1 MLSVKGLRAGYRG
14 VEILHG
20 VDLIV
25 PPGSAVALFGA
36 NGAGKSTLLKAVT
49 GLLRE
54 SSGEVRLGGQVLNGM
69 STYRRARMGL
79 CLVPE
84 GRAIFQ
90 HLSVRDNLA
99 MHVRGQDTGAAVERT
114 IAAFPVLERHLRQRA
129 GTLSG
134 GEQQMLALARA
145 FVTSPRVVLADELSI
160 GLSPVVVDEIFA
172 AVKRLCERGVSLLM
186 VEQYVD
192 RALQVVDYVYVL
204 HKGRIVYVGEPATC
218 QADDL
223 FARYLGAEVSSNLVA
238 GGNRS

>member
-1 MLSVKGLRAGYRG
+1 MLRLDG
-14 VEILHG
+14 LHG
-20 VDLIV
+20 GYGNVEVLHGIDLVV
-25 PPGSAVALFGA
+25 PRGSAVALFGA

-49 GLLRE
+49 GLLRRC
-54 SSGEVRLGGQVLNGM
+54 SGEVRLGGERIDGM
-69 STYRRARMGL
+69 AAYRRARSGL

-84 GRAIFQ
+84 GRAIFR

-99 MHVRGQDTGAAVERT
+99 MHVRGHATTAAIERT
-114 IAAFPVLERHLRQRA
+114 VAAFPVLGRRLDQRA

-145 FVTSPRVVLADELSI
+145 FVTTPRVVLADELSI
-160 GLSPVVVDEIFA
+160 GLAPVVVDEIFA
-172 AVKRLCERGVSLLM
+172 AVQALRDSGVSLLM

-204 HKGRIVYVGEPATC
+204 HKGHIVYVGEPATC

-223 FARYLGAEVSSNLVA
+223 FARYLGAEVGSNLPV
-238 GGNRS
+238 GGKP